1 MGGGTAS
8 HMIMI
13 YRNSVIPFNA
23 VYLSNHT
30 QLEGGALAL
39 ALFLPK
45 AQRATAGKD
54 QFGTGFTSPYLYFS
68 VVAA

>member
-1 MGGGTAS
+1 
-8 HMIMI
+8 MIL
-13 YRNSVIPFNA
+13 FNA

-30 QLEGGALAL
+30 QLEGDALAL

-45 AQRATAGKD
+45 AQRATAGKY